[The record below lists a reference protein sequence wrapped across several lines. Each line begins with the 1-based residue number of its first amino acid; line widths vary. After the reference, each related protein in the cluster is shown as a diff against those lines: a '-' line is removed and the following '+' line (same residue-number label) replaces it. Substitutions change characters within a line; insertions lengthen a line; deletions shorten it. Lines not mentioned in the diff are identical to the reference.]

1 MAKIVLKGATNVRE
15 FGGIENSVGREILY
29 KKFMRGSELSK
40 LTKEDI
46 DLLRQK
52 YNLGKIIDL
61 RNSTEILEKPNQIIP
76 GCEEVNIPLLK
87 ASIPGFT
94 GEKDAKLEKGKTVN
108 PTEIYRSMIN
118 DFAIAQIKKIFEI
131 IVNSTCSVMWISNNG
146 RDRVEIISYLFLKIL
161 DVSDEEIMKD
171 YLFSNECLKQGKG
184 LLGGLFGK
192 KQGAPCDAKEES
204 LQAAIDVFNEK
215 YGSVN
220 NFIEKELGFTKE
232 KKLAF
237 QKKHLIY

>member
-29 KKFMRGSELSK
+29 KKFMRGSELSR

-94 GEKDAKLEKGKTVN
+94 GEKDAKLEKGKTIDPV
-108 PTEIYRSMIN
+108 EIYCSMIN
-118 DFAIAQIKKIFEI
+118 DFAIAQIKKIFD
-131 IVNSTCSVMWISNNG
+131 IVMNSTCSIMWISNNG
-146 RDRVEIISYLFLKIL
+146 RDRAEIISYLFLKIL
-161 DVSDEEIMKD
+161 DVSDEEIIKD

-184 LLGGLFGK
+184 LLGGIFGK
-192 KQGAPCDAKEES
+192 KQGDPCDAKEES
-204 LQAAIDVFNEK
+204 LQAAIDVLNEK

-220 NFIEKELGFTKE
+220 AFIEKELGFTKE

>member
-94 GEKDAKLEKGKTVN
+94 GEKDASPNSSKSTRLRSLMLLRKTVN

-161 DVSDEEIMKD
+161 DVSDEEIR
-171 YLFSNECLKQGKG
+171 S
-184 LLGGLFGK
+184 
-192 KQGAPCDAKEES
+192 
-204 LQAAIDVFNEK
+204 
-215 YGSVN
+215 
-220 NFIEKELGFTKE
+220 
-232 KKLAF
+232 
-237 QKKHLIY
+237 

>member
-94 GEKDAKLEKGKTVN
+94 DEKDAKLEKGKTVN
-108 PTEIYRSMIN
+108 PT
-118 DFAIAQIKKIFEI
+118 
-131 IVNSTCSVMWISNNG
+131 
-146 RDRVEIISYLFLKIL
+146 
-161 DVSDEEIMKD
+161 
-171 YLFSNECLKQGKG
+171 
-184 LLGGLFGK
+184 
-192 KQGAPCDAKEES
+192 
-204 LQAAIDVFNEK
+204 
-215 YGSVN
+215 
-220 NFIEKELGFTKE
+220 
-232 KKLAF
+232 
-237 QKKHLIY
+237 